1 MSADSTDGIVAVA
14 VEDARWRAAAP
25 DIEALCRRAAH
36 AALAGAGA
44 VGEVSLLLGD
54 DTRSA
59 ALNGRY
65 RGRDGPTN
73 VLSFAT
79 DADGAISAPGAPR
92 LLGDV
97 MLAYETVAREAAGGA
112 PTLAD
117 HTAHLVV
124 HGVLHLVGFDHGAP
138 REAARMEGLERR
150 VLAGL
155 GVADPYAE
163 SLAG

>member
-1 MSADSTDGIVAVA
+1 MTTDSTVAVV

-25 DIEALCRRAAH
+25 DIEALCRRAAR

-44 VGEVSLLLGD
+44 SIDAGAEVSLLLGD

-79 DADGAISAPGAPR
+79 DGAIAAPGAPR

-97 MLAYETVAREAAGGA
+97 MLAYETVAREAAAGA

-124 HGVLHLVGFDHGAP
+124 HGVLHLVGFDHGDP

-163 SLAG
+163 NLAG

>member
-1 MSADSTDGIVAVA
+1 MSTDKTDCIVAVA
-14 VEDARWRAAAP
+14 VQDARWLAVAP
-25 DIEALCRRAAH
+25 DIESLCRRAAR

-54 DTRSA
+54 DMRSA

-65 RGRDGPTN
+65 RGRDEPTN
-73 VLSFAT
+73 VLSFA
-79 DADGAISAPGAPR
+79 AVPVAAPGAPR

-97 MLAYETVAREAAGGA
+97 VLAYETVAREAAGGA
-112 PTLAD
+112 PKLTD
-117 HTAHLVV
+117 HVTHLVV
-124 HGVLHLVGFDHGAP
+124 HGVLHLVGFDHDAP
-138 REAARMEGLERR
+138 REAARMEGLEQR

>member
-1 MSADSTDGIVAVA
+1 MSTDNTDSIVAVA

-25 DIEALCRRAAH
+25 DIESLCRRAAR

-44 VGEVSLLLGD
+44 AGEVSLLLGD

-59 ALNGRY
+59 TLNGRY
-65 RGRDGPTN
+65 RGREGPTN
-73 VLSFAT
+73 VLSFAA
-79 DADGAISAPGAPR
+79 DAVTGPGAPR

-97 MLAYETVAREAAGGA
+97 VLAYETVAREAAGGA

-124 HGVLHLVGFDHGAP
+124 HGVLHLAGFDHGAP

>member
-1 MSADSTDGIVAVA
+1 MSADSTESLVAVA
-14 VEDARWRAAAP
+14 VQDARWRAAAP
-25 DIEALCRRAAH
+25 DIESLCQRAAR

-44 VGEVSLLLGD
+44 AGEVSLLLD
-54 DTRSA
+54 NDMRSA

-73 VLSFAT
+73 VLSFAA
-79 DADGAISAPGAPR
+79 DATTAPGAPR

-97 MLAYETVAREAAGGA
+97 MLAYETVAREAAGGSRN
-112 PTLAD
+112 LAD
-117 HTAHLVV
+117 HVTHLVV
-124 HGVLHLVGFDHGAP
+124 HGVLHLVGFDHDAP

>member
-1 MSADSTDGIVAVA
+1 MSTDNTDSIVAVA

-25 DIEALCRRAAH
+25 DIESLCRRAAR

-44 VGEVSLLLGD
+44 AGEVSLLLGD

-73 VLSFAT
+73 VLSFAA
-79 DADGAISAPGAPR
+79 DAAPGAPR

-97 MLAYETVAREAAGGA
+97 VLAYETVAREAAGGA

-124 HGVLHLVGFDHGAP
+124 HGVLHLAGFDHGAP